1 MDNTKKG
8 MDIAPPCG
16 CYIYIFSYGENTM
29 GKGYRFMGLLS
40 KMSEWMDGWIPV
52 RLLRVLEHLRC

>member
-16 CYIYIFSYGENTM
+16 CYIYIVIWCEHYGKRLWLY
-29 GKGYRFMGLLS
+29 GAS
-40 KMSEWMDGWIPV
+40 KQNVGVDGWMDTP
-52 RLLRVLEHLRC
+52 

>member
-16 CYIYIFSYGENTM
+16 CYIYILSYGENTM
-29 GKGYRFMGLLS
+29 GKGYGFMGLLS
-40 KMSEWMDGWIPV
+40 KMSEWSGVEWIVDTP
-52 RLLRVLEHLRC
+52 